1 MSNIQL
7 HTALGHLAVSLTFI
21 AFGVLIVSLLLKED
35 SVIKTSLY
43 LFIAAGVFA
52 IPVYLAGAPTKTI
65 VEKIPGINTKA
76 IEEHEYIARIT
87 FISIQGLGL
96 LSICCLVY
104 YRELLIRSVQKILVV
119 IALVISILAV
129 QTANSGVFIRHVNGN
144 TLTTEDPE
152 HKLLK

>member
-7 HTALGHLAVSLTFI
+7 HTAFGHLAVSLTFI

-52 IPVYLAGAPTKTI
+52 IPVYLTGAPTKMI
-65 VEKIPGINTKA
+65 VEKIPDINAKT

-87 FISIQGLGL
+87 FISIEGLAL

-119 IALVISILAV
+119 VALIISILAI
-129 QTANSGVFIRHVNGN
+129 QTANTGVLIRHVD
-144 TLTTEDPE
+144 TSPTEDPE